1 MPSHSRVFVSQSFT
15 PPQFSLGL
23 FYLISACIGLPMAVL
38 PFRFSGSS
46 IVSSALITAATFF
59 ALSIFAITTKRNL
72 GWLGNFLF
80 CGLTAL
86 LLMSIGNLFFASAHL
101 MTALNIASV
110 ILFSGYIAFD
120 TQLAVQKHNDRSNC
134 SDLYDVAED
143 ALNIYLDIVNLFVNL
158 LFLVAGEK
166 N

>member
-1 MPSHSRVFVSQSFT
+1 
-15 PPQFSLGL
+15 
-23 FYLISACIGLPMAVL
+23 
-38 PFRFSGSS
+38 
-46 IVSSALITAATFF
+46 
-59 ALSIFAITTKRNL
+59 
-72 GWLGNFLF
+72 
-80 CGLTAL
+80 
-86 LLMSIGNLFFASAHL
+86 